1 MRLYDT
7 ESRRLIELDKKPGD
21 SVVGY
26 VCGITPYDE
35 PHLGHVRTALVFDL
49 FQRFLQ
55 SMGYK
60 PVFISNFTDVDDKII
75 ERSKALSVHPL
86 ALAETYERAYYRLM
100 DYLNVKPLYIYGRV
114 SQVMPDII
122 DAVEKLIQRDYAYVT
137 PDGVYFSVG
146 KFPDYGILSGRNAED
161 ISQME
166 ARIEPSPYK
175 QDSRDFA
182 IWKARKPSDNIW
194 WDSPWG
200 DGRPGWHIECSV
212 ISIKFG
218 TYPLDFHGGGAD
230 LIFPH
235 HENERAQSEALMGE
249 KPFAKIWMHTGMLR
263 IGQEEMHKSL
273 GNFIGAQEIMEQY
286 DPDVLRYL
294 LLSTYYRDAVTFS
307 AESYAQADATVK
319 NIRAYKER
327 LNWITT
333 EGEIRDFVVNVLEE
347 VKKDFTSYLEEDLNT
362 AGALSCVHRVMS
374 QLSTDQVNRKEA
386 SLIRDFLAFSM
397 EDIFGLRLLPE
408 SQFDDSLVQDLVD
421 LRNELRK
428 EKKFLEAD
436 SVRNLLSKH
445 GITIEDTKNGTRWI
459 KE

>member
-1 MRLYDT
+1 
-7 ESRRLIELDKKPGD
+7 
-21 SVVGY
+21 
-26 VCGITPYDE
+26 
-35 PHLGHVRTALVFDL
+35 
-49 FQRFLQ
+49 
-55 SMGYK
+55 
-60 PVFISNFTDVDDKII
+60 
-75 ERSKALSVHPL
+75 
-86 ALAETYERAYYRLM
+86 
-100 DYLNVKPLYIYGRV
+100 
-114 SQVMPDII
+114 
-122 DAVEKLIQRDYAYVT
+122 
-137 PDGVYFSVG
+137 
-146 KFPDYGILSGRNAED
+146 
-161 ISQME
+161 
-166 ARIEPSPYK
+166 
-175 QDSRDFA
+175 
-182 IWKARKPSDNIW
+182 
-194 WDSPWG
+194 
-200 DGRPGWHIECSV
+200 
-212 ISIKFG
+212 
-218 TYPLDFHGGGAD
+218 
-230 LIFPH
+230 
-235 HENERAQSEALMGE
+235 MGE

-386 SLIRDFLAFSM
+386 SLIRGFLAFSM